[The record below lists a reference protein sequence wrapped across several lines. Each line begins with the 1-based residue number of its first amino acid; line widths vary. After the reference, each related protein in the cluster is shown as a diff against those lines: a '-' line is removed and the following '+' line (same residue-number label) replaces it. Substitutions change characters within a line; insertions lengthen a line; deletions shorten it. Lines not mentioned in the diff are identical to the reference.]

1 MTQEPQMNTS
11 TPGSGDAPW
20 FVRHFAITLY
30 TWFFFGMALCGLLVP
45 PERVAVLE
53 SAVITQGWHLST
65 LAVLLVSPVLFLYR
79 RGLQDSELM

>member
-11 TPGSGDAPW
+11 TPAPW

-53 SAVITQGWHLST
+53 SAVITQGWHLSA
-65 LAVLLVSPVLFLYR
+65 LAVLLVAPVLFLYR
-79 RGLQDSELM
+79 RGLQDSESM